1 MRATVVVA
9 ALCSTLLSLAA
20 CRCASLDQPV
30 LSTQEYRTVAR
41 VRSLP
46 VSYEVGVG
54 PGAESWFD
62 WAYFETGHAVVASA
76 AFGQSALS
84 SDTSIL
90 KTGRSSLPALLQV
103 PRVAGEQRAL
113 VVVGADDDVASVL
126 VSAIVGDGAAVPLFR
141 CLQRVPLEAG
151 AAGSGRFWLAVSG
164 PQLCGLCPTTGEV
177 ALVQVSA
184 SGIEATHC
192 SAEFAQA
199 VLHPTKPIG
208 AAPFDGGVVEFTLG
222 ESGPVLGLVA
232 PVSGERLQ
240 FYPLD
245 GQARLFVRGGSQDPA
260 FDVSFLPGGPE
271 VRPSAL
277 SPLYFEGMTSADGV
291 TVDAINRGQA
301 GMLVHTWLDAD
312 GGVSI
317 DEFPAELEV
326 SDGYKLAPHL
336 GHPAIFLVADAGS
349 GEAQLRG
356 RLLR

>member
-1 MRATVVVA
+1 MRATVLNV
-9 ALCSTLLSLAA
+9 LISSSLLSLAA

-30 LSTQEYRTVAR
+30 LCTQEYRTVSR

-46 VSYEVGVG
+46 VRYEVGVG

-62 WAYFETGHAVVASA
+62 WAYFETRHAVVASA
-76 AFGQSALS
+76 PFGQSALS

-90 KTGRSSLPALLQV
+90 KTGRSSFPALLQV

-113 VVVGADDDVASVL
+113 VVVGADGDVTSVL

-164 PQLCGLCPTTGEV
+164 PQLCGLCLTTGKV

-192 SAEFAQA
+192 SVEFAQA
-199 VLHPTKPIG
+199 VLHPTRPIG
-208 AAPFDGGVVEFTLG
+208 AAPFDGGVVEFSLG

-245 GQARLFVRGGSQDPA
+245 GEARLFVRGGS
-260 FDVSFLPGGPE
+260 
-271 VRPSAL
+271 
-277 SPLYFEGMTSADGV
+277 
-291 TVDAINRGQA
+291 
-301 GMLVHTWLDAD
+301 
-312 GGVSI
+312 
-317 DEFPAELEV
+317 
-326 SDGYKLAPHL
+326 
-336 GHPAIFLVADAGS
+336 
-349 GEAQLRG
+349 
-356 RLLR
+356 